1 MLSVKEAETLLLLG
15 NRGPLTGYDFHS
27 KLKEDG
33 SGEKA
38 DTNIMSDPYWL
49 KVRKKLLSYKFIVDF
64 PEEGRRKQYMVG
76 EDGFD
81 YLIRNHIDEIQCI
94 DVFAEYCGDHFPLVF
109 GFWGELKSL
118 GLDVYVKKNLKRIV
132 GEIYLDI
139 IKELALGER
148 RSFSHN
154 EFIESLYARLYLPEL
169 FIQED
174 EVPELIPFNLIRE
187 FRGERLEVFEFITE
201 WIVDQEKSL
210 YQKIKRLDQFKQ
222 SLP

>member
-1 MLSVKEAETLLLLG
+1 
-15 NRGPLTGYDFHS
+15 LTGYDFHS

-49 KVRKKLLSYKFIVDF
+49 KVRKKLLDYNFIVDF
-64 PEEGRRKQYMVG
+64 PEKGRRKPYRVG

-81 YLIRNHIDEIQCI
+81 YLIRNHLDEIQCF

-118 GLDVYVKKNLKRIV
+118 GLDVYVKINLKRIV
-132 GEIYLDI
+132 DEIYLDI
-139 IKELALGER
+139 IKELASGER
-148 RSFSHN
+148 RRFSHN
-154 EFIESLYARLYLPEL
+154 EFIESLYVRLYVPEL
-169 FIQED
+169 FINED
-174 EVPELIPFNLIRE
+174 EVSELSYFNLIRE
-187 FRGERLEVFEFITE
+187 FRDERPEVFEFITE

-210 YQKIKRLDQFKQ
+210 YQKIKRLDQVNQ
-222 SLP
+222 SLH

>member
-49 KVRKKLLSYKFIVDF
+49 KVRKKLLSYNFIVDF
-64 PEEGRRKQYMVG
+64 PEEGRRKPYRVG

-81 YLIRNHIDEIQCI
+81 YLIRNHIDEIQCF